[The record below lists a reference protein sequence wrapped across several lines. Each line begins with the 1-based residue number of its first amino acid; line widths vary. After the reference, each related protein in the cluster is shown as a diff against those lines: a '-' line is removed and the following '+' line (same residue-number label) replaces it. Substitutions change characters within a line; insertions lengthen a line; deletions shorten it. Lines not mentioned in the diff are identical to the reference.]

1 MDSLTWEGDLPH
13 LRSPV
18 MVCAFRG
25 WNDAAAAA
33 STALTAVA
41 NSLDA
46 QLIAYVDPED
56 YFDFQ

>member
-18 MVCAFRG
+18 LVCSFRG

-33 STALTAVA
+33 STALAAVA
-41 NSLDA
+41 ESLDA
-46 QLIAYVDPED
+46 ELIARVDPE
-56 YFDFQ
+56 